1 MKRSASWNRLIRLF
15 SAAGLFVFLAV
26 PVFSQSLE
34 IEVNDLTRRR
44 FSELDFDQ
52 LSYPVPRKDEL
63 TEGIS
68 LLEAAPLTA
77 EAYRVEITTR
87 RHGTETLTGDLGGS
101 LHRWY
106 LFREGGEWTLET
118 RGTPAD
124 SAGGEPGVYT
134 GVTKIS
140 VAGELLEADTLT
152 VWISWEG
159 TDLLKTEIA
168 RFADLTGMEIEVL
181 EVPGI
186 QSKLT
191 SVARGG
197 GDLPDL
203 VMVQSDYLPELI
215 GGRIIQRLD
224 YIPAGHLLDKGN
236 YAFSRDGGRW
246 ALPFYFDT
254 QLVFSRP
261 DITGPLPEDRWTLDE
276 FESILEK
283 ILRSGVAPITWNAYS
298 AYWLI
303 PFQIAFGKERLL
315 EPDGRIVI
323 DDEPTR
329 KALEYLVSLMDRGLL
344 DVREREG
351 MISRFVE
358 GDVAMILTGSYSI
371 PSFEKLGLDFAVHP
385 YPYTTRTGNPVSPLL
400 DFKGWA
406 MTRKTKN
413 PVLARRLME
422 YLTGVGAQYR
432 FTEAVF
438 KLPANREAWTVGETA
453 NPYFAD
459 LKASFEAGTV
469 IPPNDVY
476 PIFKNTM
483 WKLLRFV
490 FSGQMSIDAV
500 LEQGQAIIDKK
511 FQRRKR

>member
-1 MKRSASWNRLIRLF
+1 MKSDTSWNKFVRFF
-15 SAAGLFVFLAV
+15 SAVCFFAV
-26 PVFSQSLE
+26 LTVPAFSDPLE

-44 FSELDFDQ
+44 FSELDFER
-52 LSYPVPRKDEL
+52 LSYPVPREDRLVEAV
-63 TEGIS
+63 S
-68 LLEAAPLTA
+68 LLEAAPLMA
-77 EAYRVEITTR
+77 EAYRVEINTR
-87 RHGTETLTGDLGGS
+87 RNGAETLTGNLADRFA
-101 LHRWY
+101 RWY

-118 RGTPAD
+118 REMPAD
-124 SAGGEPGVYT
+124 SADGGSYT

-152 VWISWEG
+152 VWVSWEG
-159 TDLLKTEIA
+159 TDLLEEEIE
-168 RFADLTGMEIEVL
+168 RFSALSGMEIAVL
-181 EVPGI
+181 EVPRI

-215 GGRIIQRLD
+215 GGKVIQRLD
-224 YIPAGHLLDKGN
+224 YIPADHLLDKGS

-254 QLVFSRP
+254 QLVFYRP
-261 DITGPLPEDRWTLDE
+261 DITGPLPENRWALDE
-276 FESILEK
+276 FESILED
-283 ILRSGVAPITWNAYS
+283 IRSRGTAPITWNAYS

-329 KALEYLVSLMDRGLL
+329 KALEYLVSLMDLGLL

-371 PSFEKLGLDFAVHP
+371 PSFEELGLAFAVHP
-385 YPYTTRTGNPVSPLL
+385 YPYNTRTGNSVSPLL

-413 PVLARRLME
+413 PVLARRLIE

-438 KLPANREAWTVGETA
+438 KLPANREAWAVAETA
-453 NPYFAD
+453 NPYFDELEAGY
-459 LKASFEAGTV
+459 EAGTV

-500 LEQGQAIIDKK
+500 LDQGQAIIDKK

>member
-1 MKRSASWNRLIRLF
+1 MKRSASWNKSFL
-15 SAAGLFVFLAV
+15 VFLAACLLACITA
-26 PVFSQSLE
+26 PAFTQPLE
-34 IEVNDLTRRR
+34 VGVNNLTRRR
-44 FSELDFDQ
+44 FSELDFEQ
-52 LSYPVPRKDEL
+52 LSYPVPRGGAL
-63 TEGIS
+63 AEGIT
-68 LLEAAPLTA
+68 LLEAAPLMA
-77 EAYRVEITTR
+77 EAYRVDITTR
-87 RHGTETLTGDLGGS
+87 RGGTETVSGDLAGS
-101 LHRWY
+101 FAGWY
-106 LFREGGEWTLET
+106 LFRDGGEWVLET
-118 RGTPAD
+118 RNSPAGA
-124 SAGGEPGVYT
+124 SGKGVYT
-134 GVTKIS
+134 GVTRIDI
-140 VAGELLEADTLT
+140 AGELLEAETLT
-152 VWISWEG
+152 VWVSWEG
-159 TDLLKTEIA
+159 TDLLKEEIERFAGLTGQEIA
-168 RFADLTGMEIEVL
+168 VL
-181 EVPGI
+181 EVPRI

-197 GDLPDL
+197 GELPDL

-224 YIPAGHLLDKGN
+224 YIPADHLIDKGN
-236 YAFSRDGGRW
+236 YAFSRDESMW

-254 QLVFSRP
+254 QLVFYRP
-261 DITGPLPEDRWTLDE
+261 DITGSLSEDRWTLDD
-276 FESILEK
+276 FESILEDV
-283 ILRSGVAPITWNAYS
+283 LRLNTSPITWNAYS

-329 KALEYLVSLMDRGLL
+329 RALEYLASLMDRGLL

-371 PSFEKLGLDFAVHP
+371 PSFEELRIDFAVHP
-385 YPYTTRTGNPVSPLL
+385 YPYNARNGNPVSPLL

-406 MTRKTKN
+406 MTRKTRN
-413 PVLARRLME
+413 PVLARRLVE
-422 YLTGVGAQYR
+422 YLTGIGVQYR
-432 FTEAVF
+432 FTQGVF
-438 KLPANREAWTVGETA
+438 KLPANEAAWTVVESV
-453 NPYFAD
+453 NPYFDA
-459 LKASFEAGTV
+459 LKASSETGTV

-500 LEQGQAIIDKK
+500 LDQGQAIIDKK